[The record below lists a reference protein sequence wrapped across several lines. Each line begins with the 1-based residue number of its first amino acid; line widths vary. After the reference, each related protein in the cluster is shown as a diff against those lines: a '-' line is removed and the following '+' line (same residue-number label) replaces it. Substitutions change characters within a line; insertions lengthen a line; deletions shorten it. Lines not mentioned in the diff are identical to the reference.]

1 MYNLRYF
8 HPGNR
13 DLDVLESEAE
23 EKREEKKLLPII
35 KFPSSSSKTMS
46 TTTTTTPNKERERK
60 PQTSADGTSSML
72 VFRNLPST
80 TTSANFSTFVSS
92 LAPAFVVTKKTDSG
106 IQCEGYGF
114 VTFTEKPDAIN
125 LVNNPP
131 KYNSHTVTVAYAKP
145 RQRRQQEEP
154 KPKRVQLSKDPSSGF
169 FLTPFFGRGNGQGL
183 PGLRVLP
190 AARRARSGK
199 LIT

>member
-1 MYNLRYF
+1 
-8 HPGNR
+8 
-13 DLDVLESEAE
+13 
-23 EKREEKKLLPII
+23 LPIVN
-35 KFPSSSSKTMS
+35 FLAQNMS
-46 TTTTTTPNKERERK
+46 TTTTTTPKKERERK
-60 PQTSADGTSSML
+60 SQSSADGTSSTL

-80 TTSANFSTFVSS
+80 TTSADFSTFVSS
-92 LAPAFVVTKKTDSG
+92 LAPIQHAFVVTKKTDSG

-154 KPKRVQLSKDPSSGF
+154 KPKRVQLSKDPSMTSGF